1 MARSKGELMAEDAR
15 INGRT
20 ILALTAMGMS
30 VFILANDFS
39 AMNVAM
45 PDIERAFDS
54 DINSVQWVINAYA
67 LVFAML
73 IVTGGRLADMFGRRK
88 VFFIGAA
95 LFGSFS
101 FLGGLATDE
110 LMLIGARALM
120 GIGGALL
127 WPAILGMTYAI
138 LPKERSGLA
147 GALII
152 GAAGIGQGAGP
163 IIGGVLTDL
172 LSWRWVLFVNAPIC
186 LAAILITWRFVHVAT
201 PAHARERIDYAGI
214 VTLSGGLF
222 ALLFA
227 LDQSNA
233 WGWTDWRIIGS
244 FVLAVVLLAAFFVIE
259 RRMGASALV
268 PGSVVGNRNFSS
280 ACIAIALVGP
290 AFTASLFYL
299 PQFLQKILDFSTLKS
314 GVAMLPMMVLFTG
327 LSFASGTIADKLGVK
342 ITIAAGAFF
351 MALGPALLY
360 FVGADSAYVALVPGM
375 IALGIGLGLFYSP
388 ATTAGVTALPESQ
401 SSLAGGIIYMCQIGG
416 GAIGLGLTTTVFS
429 SVAKSELKEGAASSG
444 APLTEQQAQDLQ
456 GIFVGTESAQAAIQQ
471 LGADVAN
478 RLITIA
484 NDAFAAAFQS
494 SMLLLAALAFGA
506 FLVALFMVGGPLRV
520 PKGLRAR
527 LPARHEHRAHRAHG

>member
-1 MARSKGELMAEDAR
+1 MQAGTKID
-15 INGRT
+15 GRT
-20 ILALTAMGMS
+20 MLALTAMGMS

-45 PDIERAFDS
+45 PDIEKAFDS
-54 DINSVQWVINAYA
+54 NLNSVQWVINAYA

-95 LFGSFS
+95 IFGTLS
-101 FLGGLATDE
+101 FLGGLAQE
-110 LMLIGARALM
+110 EIMLVVARALM
-120 GIGGALL
+120 GIGGALM

-201 PAHARERIDYAGI
+201 PAHGRERIDYVGI

-233 WGWTDWRIIGS
+233 WGWGDWRIIAS
-244 FVLAVVLLAAFFVIE
+244 LVLAVVLLAGFFVTE
-259 RRMGASALV
+259 RRMDSSALV
-268 PGSVVGNRNFSS
+268 PGDVVGNRRFIA
-280 ACIAIALVGP
+280 ACIAIGLVGP
-290 AFTASLFYL
+290 AFVASLFYL
-299 PQFLQKILDFSTLKS
+299 PQFMQKILEFSTLKA
-314 GVAMLPMMVLFTG
+314 GLGMLPMMVLFTG
-327 LSFASGTIADKLGVK
+327 ISFASGVITDKLGVK
-342 ITIAAGAFF
+342 IVVSAGAFF
-351 MALGPALLY
+351 LALGPALLY
-360 FVGADSAYVALVPGM
+360 FVNADSEYVALVPGM

-388 ATTAGVTALPESQ
+388 ATTAAVTALPESQ
-401 SSLAGGIIYMCQIGG
+401 SSLAGGIIYMFQIGG

-429 SVAKSELKEGAASSG
+429 SVAKSELKSG
-444 APLTEQQAQDLQ
+444 AERAGTALTDQQAEALQ
-456 GIFVGTESAQAAIQQ
+456 GIYVDTESAQAAIQQ
-471 LGADVAN
+471 FGADVAN
-478 RLITIA
+478 RLVTIA

-494 SMLLLAALAFGA
+494 SMLLLAALSFGA
-506 FLVALFMVGGPLRV
+506 FLVALFMVGGPLRI
-520 PKGLRAR
+520 PKGIRAK